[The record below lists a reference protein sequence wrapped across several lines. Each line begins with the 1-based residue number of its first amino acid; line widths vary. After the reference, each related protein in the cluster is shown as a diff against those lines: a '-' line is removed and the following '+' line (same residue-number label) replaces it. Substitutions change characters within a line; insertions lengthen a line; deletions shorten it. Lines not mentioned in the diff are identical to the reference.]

1 LTPPPPPPS
10 PWRTGLARRAAGA
23 QAIAAE
29 GEGPLLEVRDIHFR
43 HGSGPVP
50 GAGARGGKDGGARA
64 GSVGARDARDPGE
77 ALRGVTLRVA
87 AGEVVGLV
95 GPNAAGKSTLAR
107 IGCGLLV
114 PASGEV
120 LLRGDPVAR
129 LPRRERA
136 RRVAFLAQ
144 HQPSDLPFTAREV
157 ALMGRAPHLGLWSL
171 EGEGDHARAEAA
183 LQELD
188 ALDLAERP
196 VSQLSGGE
204 RQRVFL
210 ARAFAQEAR
219 LLVLDEPTASL
230 DLSHQVLLVNAVR
243 RRARAGGGALL
254 VLHDLAIAGSA
265 CDRLALLV
273 AGRVAAEGTCAQVL
287 RPEVLSAAY
296 GTQVDVVADPAT
308 GALLVTAR
316 VER

>member
-1 LTPPPPPPS
+1 M
-10 PWRTGLARRAAGA
+10 
-23 QAIAAE
+23 
-29 GEGPLLEVRDIHFR
+29 RDIHFR
-43 HGSGPVP
+43 HGARLVP
-50 GAGARGGKDGGARA
+50 GAGAGAGGTSEA
-64 GSVGARDARDPGE
+64 GE

-107 IGCGLLV
+107 VGCGLLV
-114 PASGEV
+114 PSSGEV
-120 LLRGDPVAR
+120 LLRGNPVAR

-144 HQPSDLPFTAREV
+144 HQPSELPFTAREV
-157 ALMGRAPHLGLWSL
+157 ALMGRTPHLGLWSL
-171 EGEGDHARAEAA
+171 EGEGDHALAESA

-210 ARAFAQEAR
+210 ARCFAQEAR
-219 LLVLDEPTASL
+219 LLILDEPTASL

-254 VLHDLAIAGSA
+254 VLHDLTIAGSA

-273 AGRVAAEGTCAQVL
+273 AGRVAAEGTCTQVL

-296 GTQVDVVADPAT
+296 GTAVDVVEDPAT

-316 VER
+316 VDR